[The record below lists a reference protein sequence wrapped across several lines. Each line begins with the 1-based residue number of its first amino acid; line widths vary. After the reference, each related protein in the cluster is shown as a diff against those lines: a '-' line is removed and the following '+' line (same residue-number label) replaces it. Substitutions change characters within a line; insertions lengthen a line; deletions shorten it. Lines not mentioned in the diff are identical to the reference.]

1 MTDSLKHHPSAE
13 GKRPEQSNG
22 MARMGSRI

>member
-1 MTDSLKHHPSAE
+1 MTDNLKFHPGAV
-13 GKRPEQSNG
+13 GKRPRQSNG

>member
-1 MTDSLKHHPSAE
+1 MTNTLKLHPGAE
-13 GKRPEQSNG
+13 GKRPGQSNG

>member
-1 MTDSLKHHPSAE
+1 MTDNLKFHPGAE
-13 GKRPEQSNG
+13 GKRPGQSNG

>member
-1 MTDSLKHHPSAE
+1 MTDSLKHHPGAE